1 MESQRK
7 GRGKTFGLERMELPF
22 PEMGLIAGGASL
34 EGNWKRPDLTY
45 LSLGCLLDISSGT
58 TEYVLGICLEFTA
71 AFWAG
76 DTDMEQHRHCLGLR
90 D

>member
-1 MESQRK
+1 MQLELTGFNEGPDVESERK

-34 EGNWKRPDLTY
+34 EGNRKRPDLTY

-58 TEYVLGICLEFTA
+58 TEYVRGY
-71 AFWAG
+71 
-76 DTDMEQHRHCLGLR
+76 MP
-90 D
+90 